1 MSSRAA
7 PPPPTALPAEQM
19 VAPDQRRF
27 LPPWPA
33 AALMVA
39 AVFPIYFSIGDF
51 LLTPMRI
58 ICLLAVIIVPA
69 QLFFARAYGRLTPVD
84 FLITFYALW
93 VMLSY
98 LVVQGPSR
106 FVFAGLQVVN
116 ILGGYMI
123 GRAAIRSVADM
134 QAVARLF
141 VLLILPL
148 LPFAIVE
155 GLTGSYIIPGFIDG
169 LPGLRSVSEINY
181 GQRLGLNRAQVVFT
195 HPIHWG
201 LFCSLPIALYCV
213 GLANQ
218 VPFATRVF
226 VTFLVVSTCFTSL
239 SSGPI
244 LAAGFQIILI
254 GYAVVF
260 HGLGHQWRLLL
271 LTIAGTYAVLEPLST
286 RFLPYALASRMA
298 FNSKTA
304 HYRTLI
310 WEYGSAQVER
320 TPIFGTAGGYW
331 QRLHWMP
338 SSIDNYW
345 LQLAVVNGLPATLSM
360 IAVFLY
366 TMIRLGRG
374 TYVKGTDAYYMR
386 VAVTILLVGLALS
399 LSTVTIWNEVL
410 TVVMFVIGASA
421 FMLQA
426 EPVKGAAV
434 AAAAAPKTPQRRGPV
449 YTRFPA
455 EARTR
460 ARAQTPPFARS

>member
-1 MSSRAA
+1 MSRRAA
-7 PPPPTALPAEQM
+7 PPPPSALPAEQM

-33 AALMVA
+33 TALMVA

-58 ICLLAVIIVPA
+58 ICVCAVVIVPL
-69 QLFFARAYGRLTPVD
+69 QLFLARAYGRLTPVD

-98 LVVQGPSR
+98 VVVQGPSK

-134 QAVARLF
+134 QAVAKLF

-148 LPFAIVE
+148 LPFAIAE
-155 GLTGSYIIPGFIDG
+155 GLSGNYIIPAFIEG
-169 LPGLRSVSEINY
+169 IPGLSSVSEINY
-181 GQRLGLNRAQVVFT
+181 GERLGMYRAQVVFT

-213 GLANQ
+213 GLTNH
-218 VPFATRVF
+218 VSLATRVF
-226 VTFLVVSTCFTSL
+226 VTVFVVGTCFTSL

-244 LAAGFQIILI
+244 LAAAFQLVLI
-254 GYAVVF
+254 GYALFFYGVPR
-260 HGLGHQWRLLL
+260 QWRMLLISL
-271 LTIAGTYAVLEPLST
+271 AAMYAVLEPLST
-286 RFLPYALASRMA
+286 RFLPYAIGSRLAL
-298 FNSKTA
+298 NKQTA

-331 QRLHWMP
+331 PRLNWMT

-345 LQLAVVNGLPATLSM
+345 LQLAVVNGLPASLSM

-366 TMIRLGRG
+366 TTIRLGRG
-374 TYVKGTDAYYMR
+374 TYVKGSDAYHMR
-386 VAVTILLVGLALS
+386 VAVTILLAGLALS

-426 EPVKGAAV
+426 EPVKNAAI
-434 AAAAAPKTPQRRGPV
+434 AAAAAPQTPQRRRPV
-449 YTRFPA
+449 YTRFPV
-455 EARTR
+455 EARTK
-460 ARAQTPPFARS
+460 APPFARG